1 MLKDFTIAE
10 SRRLEFRAE
19 AFNLLNNVNFDNPT
33 NTIGSSFGRILTAE
47 PSRQIQLGLRF
58 VF

>member
-1 MLKDFTIAE
+1 MLKDFAFGET
-10 SRRLEFRAE
+10 RRLEFRGE

-47 PSRQIQLGLRF
+47 ASRQVQFGLRF